1 MTTIKKRSEHVE
13 QREFVSWVRKN
24 SHHKIF
30 AIPNGGKRGI
40 ATAAKLKA
48 EGVSAGVPD
57 LFVPALK
64 LFIEMKQKKGTES
77 KEQMVWK
84 DYLVG
89 VGYICAV
96 CYSTDEAKKVFLDV
110 ISFRE
115 SQV

>member
-1 MTTIKKRSEHVE
+1 MTTVEKRSEHVE

-24 SHHKIF
+24 SPHKIF
-30 AIPNGGKRGI
+30 AIPNGGFRNI

-64 LFIEMKQKKGTES
+64 LFVEMKKKNGVES
-77 KEQMVWK
+77 KKQNDWK

-89 VGYICAV
+89 LGYICAV
-96 CYSTDEAKKVFLDV
+96 CYSTEDAKKVFIDV
-110 ISFRE
+110 ANFRD